1 MRSAGVV
8 MADIVRY
15 NQCMAKELTNS
26 SIDRK
31 NILNDSFAV
40 SELQR
45 QLGIRGVLFGGE
57 YRFTTLQVADFYEV
71 SIRTIRRYL
80 SQFGEELR
88 QSGYVDLE
96 NEELD
101 LWKEQFGSD
110 MDVTT
115 KLTRLG
121 LFNFKALLNIGFL
134 LRESE
139 KARILRGLVL
149 NIVVHLVAKRAGGDT
164 KYINQR
170 EDSYLLTMY
179 AGERYRK
186 DFTGALDKYVDLGPF
201 KYGVYT
207 NKIYVSIFR
216 EHAHEYKK
224 ILSLTRKEK
233 IRDTMY
239 SEVLT
244 TIAMYETGLAHELRK
259 EYERLGRRLTSM
271 ETDKIFNEFEDNP
284 AFLPQIEVAR
294 RKMASRDYG
303 LRDTMHPKLE
313 DYIGP
318 IDADDFER
326 FLGEKSAD
334 LAKQIER
341 SKEVFK
347 RLRDQ

>member
-1 MRSAGVV
+1 MK
-8 MADIVRY
+8 
-15 NQCMAKELTNS
+15 KELVES
-26 SIDRK
+26 AVDRK
-31 NILNDSFAV
+31 NILNNSFAV
-40 SELQR
+40 NELQR
-45 QLGIRGVLFGGE
+45 QLGIKGVLFNDE
-57 YRFTTLQVADFYEV
+57 YRFTTQQVADFYEV
-71 SIRTIRRYL
+71 SVRTIRRYL
-80 SQFGEELR
+80 AQFSDELR
-88 QSGYVDLE
+88 ASGYIDLE
-96 NEELD
+96 TEALD
-101 LWKEQFGSD
+101 LWKAQFGSD
-110 MDVTT
+110 IDVTT

-149 NIVVHLVAKRAGGDT
+149 NLVINVVAKRAGGDT

-179 AGERYRK
+179 AGEGYRK
-186 DFTGALDKYVDLGPF
+186 EFTGALDRYVDLGPF

-207 NKIYVSIFR
+207 NKIYASIFK
-216 EHAHEYKK
+216 EHANEYKK
-224 ILSLTRKEK
+224 ILSLSTKDK

-259 EYERLGRRLTSM
+259 EYEHLGRKLTSS
-271 ETDKIFNEFEDNP
+271 ETDKIFKDFEDNP

-294 RKMASRDYG
+294 RKMASRDYR
-303 LRDTMHPKLE
+303 LRDTTHPKLE

-318 IDADDFER
+318 VDADDFER

-334 LAKQIER
+334 LAEQIER

-347 RLRDQ
+347 RLKDQ

>member
-1 MRSAGVV
+1 MK
-8 MADIVRY
+8 
-15 NQCMAKELTNS
+15 KELVDS

-31 NILNDSFAV
+31 NILNNSFAV
-40 SELQR
+40 KALR
-45 QLGIRGVLFGGE
+45 DQLGVTGALFDGE
-57 YRFTTLQVADFYEV
+57 YRFTIQQVADFYEV
-71 SIRTIRRYL
+71 SVRTIRRYL
-80 SQFGEELR
+80 SQFGDELR
-88 QSGYVDLE
+88 ESGYIDLE
-96 NEELD
+96 NEALD
-101 LWKEQFGSD
+101 LWKAQFGSD

-121 LFNFKALLNIGFL
+121 LFSFKAFLNLGFL

-149 NIVVHLVAKRAGGDT
+149 NMVINIVAKRAGGTT

-170 EDSYLLTMY
+170 EESYLLTMY
-179 AGERYRK
+179 AGEGYRK

-207 NKIYVSIFR
+207 NKIYVSIFK
-216 EHAHEYKK
+216 EHANEYKK
-224 ILSLTRKEK
+224 ILSLSRKDK

-244 TIAMYETGLAHELRK
+244 TIAMYETGLAHELKK
-259 EYERLGRRLTSM
+259 ESARLGRKLTSS
-271 ETDKIFNEFEDNP
+271 ETDKVFRDFESNP
-284 AFLPQIEVAR
+284 AFVPQIEVAR

-303 LRDTMHPKLE
+303 LRDATHPKLE

-334 LAKQIER
+334 LAKQIEH
-341 SKEVFK
+341 SKAVFQ
-347 RLRDQ
+347 RLKDQ

>member
-1 MRSAGVV
+1 MTRGRIKTEICGIIIY
-8 MADIVRY
+8 MT
-15 NQCMAKELTNS
+15 KELVDS

-31 NILNDSFAV
+31 NILNNSFAV
-40 SELQR
+40 TELQN
-45 QLGIRGVLFGGE
+45 QIGVKGVLFDGE
-57 YRFTTLQVADFYEV
+57 YRFTTQQVADFYEV
-71 SIRTIRRYL
+71 QPRTVRRYL
-80 SQFGEELR
+80 LQFGDELR
-88 QSGYVDLE
+88 ENGYIVLE
-96 NEELD
+96 NEALD
-101 LWKEQFGSD
+101 LWRGQVDED
-110 MDVTT
+110 IDVLI
-115 KLTRLG
+115 KTRRVG
-121 LFNFKALLNIGFL
+121 LFNFRAFLNIGFL

-139 KARILRGLVL
+139 KARVLRGLVL
-149 NIVVHLVAKRAGGDT
+149 NMVVHLVAKRAGGDT

-179 AGERYRK
+179 AGEKYRK

-207 NKIYVSIFR
+207 NKIYVSIFK

-224 ILSLTRKEK
+224 ILSLDGKDK

-244 TIAMYETGLAHELRK
+244 TIAMYETGLAHELKK
-259 EYERLGRRLTSM
+259 ESERLGRKLTST
-271 ETDKIFNEFEDNP
+271 ETDKIFNEFENNP

-303 LRDTMHPKLE
+303 LRDTTHPKLE

-318 IDADDFER
+318 VDADDFER
-326 FLGEKSAD
+326 FLGQKSAD
-334 LAKQIER
+334 LAEQIER

-347 RLRDQ
+347 RLKDQ

>member
-1 MRSAGVV
+1 MTKKLV
-8 MADIVRY
+8 D
-15 NQCMAKELTNS
+15 S

-31 NILNDSFAV
+31 NILNNSFAV
-40 SELQR
+40 TELQN
-45 QLGIRGVLFGGE
+45 QIGIKGVLFDGE
-57 YRFTTLQVADFYEV
+57 YRFTTQQVADFYEV
-71 SIRTIRRYL
+71 QSRTVRRYL
-80 SQFGEELR
+80 LQFGDELR
-88 QSGYVDLE
+88 DNGYIVLE
-96 NEELD
+96 NEALD
-101 LWKEQFGSD
+101 LWRSQVDED
-110 MDVTT
+110 IDVLI
-115 KLTRLG
+115 KTRRVG
-121 LFNFKALLNIGFL
+121 LFNFKAFLNIGFL

-139 KARILRGLVL
+139 KARVLRGLVL
-149 NIVVHLVAKRAGGDT
+149 NMVVHLVAKRAGGDT

-179 AGERYRK
+179 AGEKYRK

-207 NKIYVSIFR
+207 NKIYVSIFK

-224 ILSLTRKEK
+224 ILSLSRKDK

-244 TIAMYETGLAHELRK
+244 TIAMYETGLAHELKK
-259 EYERLGRRLTSM
+259 EHERLGRKLTSM
-271 ETDKIFNEFEDNP
+271 ETDKIFNEFENNP

-303 LRDTMHPKLE
+303 LRDTTHPKLE

-318 IDADDFER
+318 VDADDFER
-326 FLGEKSAD
+326 FLGQKSAD
-334 LAKQIER
+334 LAEQIER

-347 RLRDQ
+347 RLKDQ